1 MMYLFDTSAWL
12 AHLFGESGV
21 VETGLIFDDPQAEV
35 AVSVL
40 SLPEMHGRL
49 KALGRQEQWPGV
61 MEIYASLFAKM
72 LPVDERIA
80 QKAIELRTKT
90 TPRLPTIDA
99 LIAATAAFHQLT
111 LVHRDPHLAAIES
124 SDLHQLVLPDQ

>member
-12 AHLFGESGV
+12 AHLLGEPGV
-21 VETGLIFDDPQAEV
+21 METGLIFDDPTAEV
-35 AVSVL
+35 SVSVL

-61 MEIYASLFAKM
+61 MEIYAVLFTKI

-80 QKAIELRTKT
+80 QKAVELRTNT

-99 LIAATAAFHQLT
+99 LIAATAAVHQLT
-111 LVHRDPHLAAIES
+111 LVHRDPHLTAIDS
-124 SDLHQLVLPDQ
+124 SDLQQRILPDQ